1 MKLSTRTRY
10 AIRAMIE
17 LAQNQGDKPMQ
28 LKIIAQRQEISVKYL
43 EQLIAVLRSSGFVRS
58 IRGAKGGY
66 VLAKEPDQI
75 RLNDVFHCLEG
86 TVTTT
91 ECVDNED
98 YCERSA
104 DCAARQVWIKVQ
116 QAIENVLQ
124 SITLRDLVDRTK
136 GERDPDYQI

>member
-17 LAQNQGDKPMQ
+17 LAQNHGNKPMQ
-28 LKIIAQRQEISVKYL
+28 LKIVAQRQGISVKYL

-58 IRGAKGGY
+58 VRGAKGGY
-66 VLAKEPDQI
+66 MLAKEPDQI
-75 RLNDVFHCLEG
+75 RLNDIFHCLEG

-104 DCAARQVWIKVQ
+104 DCAARQVWIQVQ
-116 QAIENVLQ
+116 QAIENVLKA
-124 SITLRDLVDRTK
+124 ITLRDLLDRTK
-136 GERDPDYQI
+136 GENKPNYQI